1 MRKLIYLLPAAL
13 TMAIAAPP
21 AFSQGV
27 QALEEVVVTARRREE
42 NLQEV
47 PVAITAISAEDLEL
61 RSIEN
66 TEDLQVLLPNV
77 DIRGGGVSGGNSGN
91 LAIRGIPGVA
101 RYIDGVALSGNQGSL
116 ENVVELE
123 RIEVLRGPQGTYFGK
138 NAIGGAIQYVT
149 QKPQEEFGARIKAT
163 LGEFNRTDLV
173 ANVDIPLSDTVL
185 TKVTL
190 ASLNRDGYV
199 DSVTID
205 ESYGEIDNT
214 IVRGMLQWAPTDSFQ
229 ALFTAE
235 YNHLETGLQANVLFD
250 VFEDVPFGP
259 MTPQRYNAAGVPV
272 TDELYAYGQRE
283 EYLNAV
289 DYTGPGNL
297 FDSNSFSANLT
308 WDINDSVTFRSIT
321 ASREFD
327 YGSYRDLD
335 ATFLNMH
342 NTWVYNEVEETSQ
355 EFQFLGSG
363 DRYSWVVG
371 LYYYE
376 EDQRGAFNGWQR
388 WELTGM
394 GPAGPRPRNEASLSV
409 RTDTAIFAE
418 FTYDLTE
425 QFTLTVGGRYSEEE
439 LHAETFDPAAL
450 LGAPDQPSF
459 DVRGTISVVD
469 GVPLV
474 FDPDFDAFTPRVALQ
489 YQFTDTVMGYISYAE
504 GFNGGGVNARV
515 DPTLPNNGIVPFD
528 SEILAN
534 IELGLR
540 SDLLDNRLRLNA
552 NYFTGTWEDI
562 QVTEVLTPGQGTT
575 TNGGEAEIEGFEI
588 DALWRATDNF
598 TLNFAA
604 GWLDTKYTELGL
616 TQNVTLDTPF
626 PFAPET
632 SYTIGGQW
640 DIDLS
645 SGGSITT
652 RLDYGWIDDFQT
664 HTDGRFQASTGANDA
679 YGLLNGRITYTAPAG
694 NWDVAIHGTNLT
706 DEFYRMGGFSAV
718 LGGLDQGIAG
728 RPREIGISMR
738 LRL

>member
-1 MRKLIYLLPAAL
+1 MRKIIYLIPAAL
-13 TMAIAAPP
+13 TMLIAAPP
-21 AFSQGV
+21 AYTQGV
-27 QALEEVVVTARRREE
+27 QVLEEVVVTARRREE

-47 PVAITAISAEDLEL
+47 PVAITAFSAEELEL

-66 TEDLQVLLPNV
+66 VEDLQVLLPNV
-77 DIRGGGVSGGNSGN
+77 DIRGNGTSGGNSGSM
-91 LAIRGIPGVA
+91 AIRGIPGVS
-101 RYIDGVALSGNQGSL
+101 RYIDGVHLSGGEGSL

-123 RIEVLRGPQGTYFGK
+123 RIEILRGPQGTYFGK
-138 NAIGGAIQYVT
+138 NAIGGAIQYIT
-149 QKPQEEFGARIKAT
+149 KKPQDEFGARVKVT
-163 LGEFNRTDLV
+163 LGDFNRTDIV

-214 IVRGMLQWAPTDSFQ
+214 IVRGMLQWQPTDSFE
-229 ALFTAE
+229 ALFTAD
-235 YNHLETGLQANVLFD
+235 YNKLETGLQANVLYD
-250 VFEDVPFGP
+250 VFEAVPFGP
-259 MTPQRYNAAGVPV
+259 QTPQQYNAQGIPM
-272 TDELYAYGQRE
+272 TDALYAYGQRE
-283 EYLNAV
+283 EYLNAA
-289 DYTGPGNL
+289 DYTGVGNL
-297 FDSNSFSANLT
+297 FDTNSYSATLT

-335 ATFLNMH
+335 ATFLNMQ
-342 NTWVYNEVEETSQ
+342 NTWVYNEVEETTQ

-376 EDQRGAFNGWQR
+376 EDTQAKFNGWQR

-394 GPAGPRPRNEASLSV
+394 GPAGPRPRNEASSSV
-409 RTDTAIFAE
+409 RTDTAIFGE

-425 QFTLTVGGRYSEEE
+425 QLTLTLGGRYSEEE
-439 LHAETFDPAAL
+439 FHSETYDPTEP
-450 LGAPDQPSF
+450 LGAPDQPGF
-459 DVRGTISVVD
+459 ILGGTIQVVD

-474 FDPDFDAFTPRVALQ
+474 FDQDFDAFTPRVALQ
-489 YQFTDTVMGYISYAE
+489 YQFTDNVMAYASYAE
-504 GFNGGGVNARV
+504 GFNGGGVNSRV
-515 DPTLPNNGIVPFD
+515 DPTLPNNGIVPFE
-528 SEILAN
+528 SELLAN

-552 NYFTGTWEDI
+552 NYFTGTWDDI
-562 QVTEVLTPGQGTT
+562 QLTEVLTPGQGTT

-604 GWLDTKYTELGL
+604 GWLDTAYTDTGKAVLIVVG
-616 TQNVTLDTPF
+616 TPF

-640 DIDLS
+640 DNDLS
-645 SGGSITT
+645 NGGSITT

-664 HTDGRFQASTGANDA
+664 HTDARFQASTAANDA
-679 YGLLNGRITYTAPAG
+679 YGLLSGRITYTTPAG

-718 LGGLDQGIAG
+718 LGGLDQGVAG

>member
-1 MRKLIYLLPAAL
+1 MNICLTKATISLISAIGIDPTAAGDHAAAPGRYPIPNQPFQWRRIMRKLIYLLPPAL
-13 TMAIAAPP
+13 TMAIEAPP

-47 PVAITAISAEDLEL
+47 PIAITALSAEDLEL

-91 LAIRGIPGVA
+91 MAIRGIPGVA

-149 QKPQEEFGARIKAT
+149 QKPQEDFGARIKAT
-163 LGEFNRTDLV
+163 LGDFNRTDLV

-214 IVRGMLQWAPTDSFQ
+214 IVRGMLQWQPNDTLDV
-229 ALFTAE
+229 LLTAE
-235 YNHLETGLQANVLFD
+235 YNKLDTGLQANVLFD

-259 MTPQRYNAAGVPV
+259 MTPQRYNAAGIPV
-272 TDELYAYGQRE
+272 TDALYAYGQRE

-297 FDSNSFSANLT
+297 FESNSFSATVT

-342 NTWVYNEVEETSQ
+342 NTWVYNEVEETTQ

-376 EDQRGAFNGWQR
+376 EEHTR
-388 WELTGM
+388 
-394 GPAGPRPRNEASLSV
+394 SV
-409 RTDTAIFAE
+409 
-418 FTYDLTE
+418 
-425 QFTLTVGGRYSEEE
+425 
-439 LHAETFDPAAL
+439 
-450 LGAPDQPSF
+450 
-459 DVRGTISVVD
+459 
-469 GVPLV
+469 
-474 FDPDFDAFTPRVALQ
+474 
-489 YQFTDTVMGYISYAE
+489 
-504 GFNGGGVNARV
+504 
-515 DPTLPNNGIVPFD
+515 
-528 SEILAN
+528 
-534 IELGLR
+534 
-540 SDLLDNRLRLNA
+540 
-552 NYFTGTWEDI
+552 
-562 QVTEVLTPGQGTT
+562 
-575 TNGGEAEIEGFEI
+575 
-588 DALWRATDNF
+588 
-598 TLNFAA
+598 
-604 GWLDTKYTELGL
+604 
-616 TQNVTLDTPF
+616 
-626 PFAPET
+626 
-632 SYTIGGQW
+632 
-640 DIDLS
+640 
-645 SGGSITT
+645 
-652 RLDYGWIDDFQT
+652 
-664 HTDGRFQASTGANDA
+664 
-679 YGLLNGRITYTAPAG
+679 
-694 NWDVAIHGTNLT
+694 
-706 DEFYRMGGFSAV
+706 
-718 LGGLDQGIAG
+718 
-728 RPREIGISMR
+728 
-738 LRL
+738 